1 MNQPGNTYGD
11 WRRIDVDGNDLKI
24 ADFSKVWPYN
34 EIKTVTVDGQQ
45 MARIPKIYVNNT
57 KLTSGPYAGKYAYLI
72 APDKIDDT
80 WHVHPA
86 FMNNGKEMSGVQIGK
101 YLASKDSSG
110 KAASIKGASFWTNI
124 TRDDAHKAGLTRNV
138 SGGTG
143 EKTGWHMYNIYEH
156 HLIARLMLIEY
167 GSSNLQTLLT
177 GSDSGMDAKYHG
189 IEMVWGG
196 ASYGEWFDGID
207 TLGTNSAVRIFKNDG
222 SQTYVDTGITPCGA
236 GWLKDVL
243 HNKGTNYDLGDV
255 FLAASVDGTQA
266 NGSFGDYQYFYGGY
280 VFNSYWSARADRGP
294 FCLHASSTSC
304 TSSALGFRLAR
315 YA

>member
-1 MNQPGNTYGD
+1 MA
-11 WRRIDVDGNDLKI
+11 I
-24 ADFSKVWPYN
+24 DFSNVWPYN
-34 EIKTVTVDGQQ
+34 AMKKVTVDGQE
-45 MARIPKIYVNNT
+45 MVGIPKIYVRNMVLPNT
-57 KLTSGPYAGKYAYLI
+57 SKYAGKYAYLI
-72 APDKIDDT
+72 APNKIDDT

-110 KAASIKGASFWTNI
+110 KAASIKGASFWTCI
-124 TRDDAHKAGLTRNV
+124 TRDNSHKAGLTRNV

-167 GSSNLQTLLT
+167 GSSDLQTLLT

-222 SQTYVDTGITPCGA
+222 SQTYVDTGIAPCGD

-255 FLAASVDGTQA
+255 FLASAVDGTQA
-266 NGSFGDYQYFYGGY
+266 NGSFSDCQWLRGGY
-280 VFNSYWSARADRGP
+280 VFNSGWGSGADGGP
-294 FCLHASSTSC
+294 FYLGVTGPSGYPG
-304 TSSALGFRLAR
+304 ALGFRLAH
-315 YA
+315 YVE

>member
-1 MNQPGNTYGD
+1 MA
-11 WRRIDVDGNDLKI
+11 L
-24 ADFSKVWPYN
+24 DFTKAWPFN
-34 EIKTVTVDGQQ
+34 KMVEQTVDGQA
-45 MARIPKIYVNNT
+45 MVYIPKMYVKNE
-57 KLTSGPYAGKYAYLI
+57 KLPDTATYAGKYAYLI

-110 KAASIKGASFWTNI
+110 KAASIKGASFWTSI

-167 GSSNLQTLLT
+167 GSSDLQTLLT
-177 GSDSGMDAKYHG
+177 GSGSGMDAKYHG

-222 SQTYVDTGITPCGA
+222 SQTYVDTGIAPCGS

-255 FLAASVDGTQA
+255 FLASAVDGTQE
-266 NGSFGDYQYFYGGY
+266 NGSFGDYQWFSGGCVFYSNWG
-280 VFNSYWSARADRGP
+280 SDADYGP
-294 FCLHASSTSC
+294 FCLYDPGASSTR
-304 TSSALGFRLAR
+304 SALGFRLAH
-315 YA
+315 YVE

>member
-1 MNQPGNTYGD
+1 MA
-11 WRRIDVDGNDLKI
+11 L
-24 ADFSKVWPYN
+24 DFTNAWPFN
-34 EIKTVTVDGQQ
+34 KMVEQTADGQA
-45 MARIPKIYVNNT
+45 MVYIPKMYVKNE
-57 KLTSGPYAGKYAYLI
+57 KLPDTATYAGKYAYLI

-86 FMNNGKEMSGVQIGK
+86 FMNAGKEMSGVQIGK

-110 KAASIKGASFWTNI
+110 KAASVKDATPWTSI
-124 TRDDAHKAGLTRNV
+124 TRDTAHSLGSNRNV
-138 SGGTG
+138 PGGTA
-143 EKTGWHMYNIYEH
+143 EQTGWHCYNIYEH

-167 GSSNLQTLLT
+167 GSSDLQTLLT

-196 ASYGEWFDGID
+196 TSYGEWFDGID

-266 NGSFGDYQYFYGGY
+266 NGSFGDYQDFYGGC
-280 VFNSYWSARADRGP
+280 VFYSHWTAGAGHGP
-294 FCLHASSTSC
+294 FYLAYHGAGYAGSS
-304 TSSALGFRLAR
+304 LGFRLAR
-315 YA
+315 YVE

>member
-1 MNQPGNTYGD
+1 MA
-11 WRRIDVDGNDLKI
+11 L
-24 ADFSKVWPYN
+24 DFKNAWPFN
-34 EIKTVTVDGQQ
+34 KMVEQTADGQA
-45 MARIPKIYVNNT
+45 MVYIPKMYVKNE
-57 KLTSGPYAGKYAYLI
+57 KLPDTATYAGKYAYLI

-86 FMNNGKEMSGVQIGK
+86 FMNAGKEMSGVQIGK

-110 KAASIKGASFWTNI
+110 KAASVSGASFWTNL
-124 TRDDAHKAGLTRNV
+124 TRDAAHTAGATRNV
-138 SGGTG
+138 TNGTS
-143 EKTGWHMYNIYEH
+143 EQKGWHCYNIYEH

-167 GSSNLQTLLT
+167 GSSDLQTLLT

-196 ASYGEWFDGID
+196 ASYAEWVDGID
-207 TLGTNSAVRIFKNDG
+207 TLGTNNAVRIFKNDG
-222 SQTYVDTGITPCGA
+222 SQTYVDTGITPCGG

-266 NGSFGDYQYFYGGY
+266 NGSFGDYQWFSGGY
-280 VFNSYWSARADRGP
+280 VFHSYWGSNANCGP
-294 FCLHASSTSC
+294 FYLHYYSTSH
-304 TSSALGFRLAR
+304 TDSALGFRLAR
-315 YA
+315 YVE

>member
-1 MNQPGNTYGD
+1 MA
-11 WRRIDVDGNDLKI
+11 L
-24 ADFSKVWPYN
+24 DFTKAWPFN
-34 EIKTVTVDGQQ
+34 KMVEQTVDGQA
-45 MARIPKIYVNNT
+45 MVYIPKMYVKNE
-57 KLTSGPYAGKYAYLI
+57 KLPDTATYAGKYAYLI

-177 GSDSGMDAKYHG
+177 GSGSGMDAKYHG

-196 ASYGEWFDGID
+196 AIYGELFDGID
-207 TLGTNSAVRIFKNDG
+207 TLGTKGAVRIFKNDG
-222 SQTYVDTGITPCGA
+222 SQTYVDTGITPCGT

-255 FLAASVDGTQA
+255 FLASAADGTQA
-266 NGSFGDYQYFYGGY
+266 NGSFGDYQWFRWRCVFYSGWG
-280 VFNSYWSARADRGP
+280 SSAHYGP
-294 FCLHASSTSC
+294 FCLSIYGASDSVG
-304 TSSALGFRLAR
+304 ALGFRLAH
-315 YA
+315 YVE

>member
-1 MNQPGNTYGD
+1 MA
-11 WRRIDVDGNDLKI
+11 L
-24 ADFSKVWPYN
+24 DFTKAWPFN
-34 EIKTVTVDGQQ
+34 KMVEQTVDGQA
-45 MARIPKIYVNNT
+45 MVYIPKMYVKNE
-57 KLTSGPYAGKYAYLI
+57 KLPDTATYAGKYAYLI

-86 FMNNGKEMSGVQIGK
+86 FMNAGKEMSGVQIGK

-110 KAASIKGASFWTNI
+110 KAASIKGATPWTSI
-124 TRDDAHKAGLTRNV
+124 TRDTAHSLGSNRNV
-138 SGGTG
+138 SGGTA
-143 EKTGWHMYNIYEH
+143 EQTGWHCYNIYEH

-177 GSDSGMDAKYHG
+177 GSDSGMNAKYHG

-266 NGSFGDYQYFYGGY
+266 NGSFGDYQYFNGGY
-280 VFNSYWSARADRGP
+280 VFYSYWAPSASRGP
-294 FCLHASSTSC
+294 FDLSYSGAGGADGS
-304 TSSALGFRLAR
+304 LGFRLAR
-315 YA
+315 YVE

>member
-1 MNQPGNTYGD
+1 MAIN
-11 WRRIDVDGNDLKI
+11 
-24 ADFSKVWPYN
+24 FSNVWPYK
-34 EIKTVTVDGQQ
+34 EIKTVTVDGQE
-45 MARIPKIYVNNT
+45 MVYIPKIYVCNT
-57 KLTSGPYAGKYAYLI
+57 MLPNTSKYAGKVSYSI
-72 APDKIDDT
+72 AKEKLDDT

-86 FMNNGKEMSGVQIGK
+86 FMNAGKEMSGVQIGK

-110 KAASIKGASFWTNI
+110 KAASIKGATPWTSI
-124 TRDDAHKAGLTRNV
+124 TRDTAHSLGSNRNV
-138 SGGTG
+138 SGGTA
-143 EKTGWHMYNIYEH
+143 EQTGWHCYNIYEH

-167 GSSNLQTLLT
+167 GSSDLQTLLT

-196 ASYGEWFDGID
+196 TSYGEWFDGID
-207 TLGTNSAVRIFKNDG
+207 TLGTNRSVRIFKNDG

-266 NGSFGDYQYFYGGY
+266 NGSFGDYQYFNGGY
-280 VFNSYWSARADRGP
+280 VFYSDWTAYAYRGP
-294 FCLHASSTSC
+294 FHLGS
-304 TSSALGFRLAR
+304 SSAGYAGSGLGFRLAR
-315 YA
+315 YVE

>member
-1 MNQPGNTYGD
+1 MA
-11 WRRIDVDGNDLKI
+11 L
-24 ADFSKVWPYN
+24 DFTNAWPFN
-34 EIKTVTVDGQQ
+34 KMVEQTADGQA
-45 MARIPKIYVNNT
+45 MVYIPKMYVKNE
-57 KLTSGPYAGKYAYLI
+57 KLPDTATYAGKYAYLI

-86 FMNNGKEMSGVQIGK
+86 FMNAGKEMSGVQIGK

-110 KAASIKGASFWTNI
+110 KAASIKDATPWTSI
-124 TRDDAHKAGLTRNV
+124 TRDTAHSLGSNRNV
-138 SGGTG
+138 SGGTA
-143 EKTGWHMYNIYEH
+143 EQTGWHCYNIYEH

-167 GSSNLQTLLT
+167 GSSDLQTLLT

-196 ASYGEWFDGID
+196 TSYGEWFDGID

-222 SQTYVDTGITPCGA
+222 SQTYVNTGITPCGA

-266 NGSFGDYQYFYGGY
+266 NGSFGDYQVFNGGY
-280 VFNSYWSARADRGP
+280 VFNSYWAARAYRGP
-294 FCLHASSTSC
+294 FCLNYDRTTTTGSG
-304 TSSALGFRLAR
+304 LGFRLAR
-315 YA
+315 YVE

>member
-1 MNQPGNTYGD
+1 MA
-11 WRRIDVDGNDLKI
+11 L
-24 ADFSKVWPYN
+24 DFTNAWPFN
-34 EIKTVTVDGQQ
+34 KMVEQTADGQA
-45 MARIPKIYVNNT
+45 MVYIPKMYVKNE
-57 KLTSGPYAGKYAYLI
+57 KLPDTATYAGKYAYLI

-86 FMNNGKEMSGVQIGK
+86 FMNAGKEMSGVQIGK

-110 KAASIKGASFWTNI
+110 KAASVKDATPWTSI
-124 TRDDAHKAGLTRNV
+124 TRDTAHSLGSNRNV
-138 SGGTG
+138 PGGTA
-143 EKTGWHMYNIYEH
+143 EQTGWHCYNIYEH

-167 GSSNLQTLLT
+167 GSSDLQTLLT

-196 ASYGEWFDGID
+196 TSYGEWFDGID

-266 NGSFGDYQYFYGGY
+266 NGSFGDYQNFNGGC
-280 VFNSYWSARADRGP
+280 VFDSDWTARAHRGP
-294 FCLHASSTSC
+294 FYLHSY
-304 TSSALGFRLAR
+304 SAGYTYSGLGFRLAR
-315 YA
+315 YVE

>member
-1 MNQPGNTYGD
+1 MA
-11 WRRIDVDGNDLKI
+11 L
-24 ADFSKVWPYN
+24 DFTNAWPFN
-34 EIKTVTVDGQQ
+34 KMVEQTADGQA
-45 MARIPKIYVNNT
+45 MVYIPKMYVKNE
-57 KLTSGPYAGKYAYLI
+57 KLPDTATYAGKYAYLI

-110 KAASIKGASFWTNI
+110 KAASIKGARFCTNI
-124 TRDDAHKAGLTRNV
+124 TEDDAHKAGLTRNV

-167 GSSNLQTLLT
+167 GPSDLQTLLT
-177 GSDSGMDAKYHG
+177 ASGGGMDAKYHG

-196 ASYGEWFDGID
+196 ASYDERFDGID

-222 SQTYVDTGITPCGA
+222 SQTYVDTGITPCGE

-266 NGSFGDYQYFYGGY
+266 NGSFGDYQLFGGGC
-280 VFNSYWSARADRGP
+280 VFNSYWTADEHRGP
-294 FCLHASSTSC
+294 FYLDDYGPSYVYSSF
-304 TSSALGFRLAR
+304 GFRIAR

>member
-1 MNQPGNTYGD
+1 MA
-11 WRRIDVDGNDLKI
+11 L
-24 ADFSKVWPYN
+24 DFTKAWPFN
-34 EIKTVTVDGQQ
+34 KMVEQTVDGQA
-45 MARIPKIYVNNT
+45 MVYIPKMYVKNE
-57 KLTSGPYAGKYAYLI
+57 KLPDTATYAGKYAYLI

-110 KAASIKGASFWTNI
+110 KAASIKGARFWTNI

-167 GSSNLQTLLT
+167 GSSDLQTLLT
-177 GSDSGMDAKYHG
+177 GSDSGTDAKYHG
-189 IEMVWGG
+189 IEMVWGD
-196 ASYGEWFDGID
+196 ANYGEWFDGID

-222 SQTYVDTGITPCGA
+222 SQTYVDTGIAPCGS

-255 FLAASVDGTQA
+255 FLASAVDGTKA
-266 NGSFGDYQYFYGGY
+266 NGSFGDYQWFGGGC
-280 VFNSYWSARADRGP
+280 VFHSFWADYSYCGP
-294 FCLHASSTSC
+294 FCLRYYSASD
-304 TSSALGFRLAR
+304 AGGPPVFRLAR
-315 YA
+315 FVP

>member
-1 MNQPGNTYGD
+1 MA
-11 WRRIDVDGNDLKI
+11 L
-24 ADFSKVWPYN
+24 DFKNAWPFN
-34 EIKTVTVDGQQ
+34 KMVEQTVDGQS
-45 MARIPKIYVNNT
+45 MIYIPKMYVKNE
-57 KLTSGPYAGKYAYLI
+57 KLPDTATYAGKYAYLI

-86 FMNNGKEMSGVQIGK
+86 FMNAGIEMSGVQIGK
-101 YLASKDSSG
+101 YLASKDSTG
-110 KAASIKGASFWTNI
+110 KAASIKGATPWTGM
-124 TRDDAHKAGLTRNV
+124 TRDSAHSLGSNRNV
-138 SGGTG
+138 SGGTT
-143 EKTGWHMYNIYEH
+143 EQTGWHMYNIYEH

-167 GSSNLQTLLT
+167 GSSDLQTLLT
-177 GSDSGMDAKYHG
+177 GSYSGMDAKYHG

-255 FLAASVDGTQA
+255 FLAASVDGTRG
-266 NGSFGDYQYFYGGY
+266 NGSFGDYQWFSGGC
-280 VFNSYWSARADRGP
+280 VFFSDWGGVANYGP
-294 FCLHASSTSC
+294 FCLHHNGTSG
-304 TSSALGFRLAR
+304 AGGGLGFRLAR
-315 YA
+315 YVE

>member
-1 MNQPGNTYGD
+1 MA
-11 WRRIDVDGNDLKI
+11 L
-24 ADFSKVWPYN
+24 DFTKAWPFN
-34 EIKTVTVDGQQ
+34 KMVEQTVDGQE
-45 MARIPKIYVNNT
+45 MVYIPKMYVKNE
-57 KLTSGPYAGKYAYLI
+57 KLPDTATYAGKYAYLI

-86 FMNNGKEMSGVQIGK
+86 FMNAGKEMSGVQIGK
-101 YLASKDSSG
+101 YLASKDGSG
-110 KAASIKGASFWTNI
+110 KAASIKGATPWTSI
-124 TRDDAHKAGLTRNV
+124 TRDTAHSLGSNRNV
-138 SGGTG
+138 SGGTA
-143 EKTGWHMYNIYEH
+143 EQTGWHCYNIYEH

-167 GSSNLQTLLT
+167 GSSDLQTLLT

-222 SQTYVDTGITPCGA
+222 SQTYVDTGIAPCGR

-266 NGSFGDYQYFYGGY
+266 NGSFGDYQWFGGGY
-280 VFNSYWSARADRGP
+280 VFNSRWGSDAYCGP
-294 FCLHASSTSC
+294 FCLFDGSTSNAYG
-304 TSSALGFRLAR
+304 ALGFRLAH
-315 YA
+315 YVE

>member
-1 MNQPGNTYGD
+1 MA
-11 WRRIDVDGNDLKI
+11 L
-24 ADFSKVWPYN
+24 DFTNAWPFN
-34 EIKTVTVDGQQ
+34 KMVEQTADGQA
-45 MARIPKIYVNNT
+45 MVYIPKMYVKNE
-57 KLTSGPYAGKYAYLI
+57 KLPDTATYAGKYAYLI

-110 KAASIKGASFWTNI
+110 KAASIKGATPWTSI
-124 TRDDAHKAGLTRNV
+124 TRDTAHSLGSNRNV

-207 TLGTNSAVRIFKNDG
+207 TLGSGNTIRIFKNDG
-222 SQTYVDTGITPCGA
+222 SQTYVDTGLNPCGN
-236 GWLKDVL
+236 GYVKDVL

-255 FLAASVDGTQA
+255 FLAASADGTYT
-266 NGSFGDYQYFYGGY
+266 NGSFGDYQWFNGGY
-280 VFNSYWSARADRGP
+280 VFSSYWGGVASYGP
-294 FCLHASSTSC
+294 FDLNGSSTSDAN
-304 TSSALGFRLAR
+304 SSLGFRLAR
-315 YA
+315 YVE